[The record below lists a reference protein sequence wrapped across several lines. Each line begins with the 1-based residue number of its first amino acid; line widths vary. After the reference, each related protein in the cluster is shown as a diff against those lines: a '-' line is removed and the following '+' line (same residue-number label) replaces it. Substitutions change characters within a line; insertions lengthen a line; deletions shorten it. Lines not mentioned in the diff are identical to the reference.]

1 MSATLVIM
9 VKAPLMGRAKT
20 RLARQVGAVEAM
32 RFYRAACGTLLR
44 RVGHDKRWHTV
55 LAVDPPRALRAG
67 FWPTGLPRRPQMPG
81 DLGARMVE
89 QFRLAPHGPVILTG
103 SDIPGV
109 TAAQIAEAFAL
120 LRHNDAVLGPAED
133 GGYWLIGL
141 RAGFRPRC
149 IFAGVRWSSPQALSD
164 TVDNLAG
171 ARIAWAAT
179 LFDVD
184 DEVDWR
190 RWKRAALPGRMP

>member
-32 RFYRAACGTLLR
+32 RFYRTACATLLR
-44 RVGHDKRWHTV
+44 RVGHDERWRTV

-67 FWPTGLPRRPQMPG
+67 FWPMDLPRRPQMQG
-81 DLGARMVE
+81 DLGARMIE
-89 QFRLAPHGPVILTG
+89 QFRLARHGSVILIG

-109 TAAQIAEAFAL
+109 TAAQIAHAFAL
-120 LRHNDAVLGPAED
+120 LRHKDAVLGPAED

-141 RAGFRPRC
+141 RAGFRPRG

-171 ARIAWAAT
+171 ARIALAAT

-190 RWKRAALPGRMP
+190 RWKRAALQGRVP

>member
-32 RFYRAACGTLLR
+32 RFYRSACATLLR

-55 LAVDPPRALRAG
+55 LAVDPPRALRAA
-67 FWPTGLPRRPQMPG
+67 FWPTGPSRRPQMRG
-81 DLGARMVE
+81 DLGARMIE
-89 QFRLAPHGPVILTG
+89 QFRLASHGPVVLIG
-103 SDIPGV
+103 SDVPGITV
-109 TAAQIAEAFAL
+109 AHIARAFAL

-141 RAGFRPRC
+141 RAGFRPRG
-149 IFAGVRWSSPQALSD
+149 IFAGIRWSSQHALSD
-164 TVDNLAG
+164 TANNLAG